1 MINIIIADDHQIVRD
16 GLKALLSGSDEIA
29 VTGEAAD
36 GEELLAILKTTA
48 ADIILLDVSM
58 PGKSGIEICKLL
70 QQAHPGIRVI
80 FLSMYSGEEFVLQG
94 MRAGAMGYLPKNIPR
109 QELVCAIQ
117 EVYSGGNYLSP
128 ELSNIWMKE
137 LLLKA
142 RDSGQNTLSLLSK
155 RELEILKLCAEG
167 NTNKDISDKLFICV
181 RTVESHKTHIMQKL
195 ELKTTAEL
203 IRFAVKHNLVNF

>member
-16 GLKALLSGSDEIA
+16 GLRALLLGNDEMA
-29 VTGEAAD
+29 VTGEAAN
-36 GEELLAILKTTA
+36 GEELLAILKTTV

-70 QQAHPGIRVI
+70 QQSHPGKKVI

-94 MRAGAMGYLPKNIPR
+94 MRAGAKGYLPKNISR
-109 QELVCAIQ
+109 QELLCAIRD
-117 EVYSGGNYLSP
+117 VNSGGNYLSP

-142 RDSGQNTLSLLSK
+142 KDSGQNTLSLLSK
-155 RELEILKLCAEG
+155 REIEILKLCAEG
-167 NTNKDISDKLFICV
+167 YTNKDISDMLFICV

-203 IRFAVKHNLVNF
+203 IRFAVKHNLVKF